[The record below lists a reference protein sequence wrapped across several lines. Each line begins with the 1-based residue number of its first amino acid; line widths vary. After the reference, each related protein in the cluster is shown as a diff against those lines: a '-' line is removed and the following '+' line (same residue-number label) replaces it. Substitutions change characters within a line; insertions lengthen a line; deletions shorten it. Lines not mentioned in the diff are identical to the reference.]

1 MESKEMRVMSVTT
14 DLRRNLGFTLI
25 EVMIVVI
32 IVGILASIAYP
43 SYMDYVR
50 RGHQTDA
57 QGQIMELASELE
69 AHRAKNFSYAGASIS
84 ALAPILNA
92 NEHYNAV
99 LTLSNDNQSFTITAT
114 PASSLMS
121 GMPMLTLSSSGDA
134 SWD

>member
-1 MESKEMRVMSVTT
+1 MTNIRPTSA
-14 DLRRNLGFTLI
+14 RRMAVFTLI
-25 EVMIVVI
+25 ELMIVVV
-32 IVGILASIAYP
+32 IVAILAAIAYP
-43 SYMDYVR
+43 SYTRYVQR
-50 RGHQTDA
+50 THESAA

-92 NEHYNAV
+92 NEHYNSV